1 MDIAIVN
8 TSHIPDET
16 IEKIIQAIEKVMPE
30 FSKDWNVFGT
40 LKLNG
45 DSQIKCFI
53 STLEVQNSRER
64 AFHSLLNGI
73 PYARVIV
80 DKRDS
85 LNLVSKMISHEI
97 FELLANP
104 MQDRFLKEYELEVCD
119 PVDKNS
125 FDVDGIQISDWILPA
140 WFSYGEL
147 PYNHMNTLTRAR
159 RVALGGYI
167 NKRRDFH

>member
-8 TSHIPDET
+8 TSHISDEM

-45 DSQIKCFI
+45 DSQIKLFI
-53 STLEVQNSRER
+53 STLEVQNLRER

-80 DKRDS
+80 DKKDT
-85 LNLVSKMISHEI
+85 LNLVSRMISHEI
-97 FELLANP
+97 FE
-104 MQDRFLKEYELEVCD
+104 
-119 PVDKNS
+119 
-125 FDVDGIQISDWILPA
+125 
-140 WFSYGEL
+140 
-147 PYNHMNTLTRAR
+147 
-159 RVALGGYI
+159 
-167 NKRRDFH
+167 

>member
-45 DSQIKCFI
+45 DSQIKFFI
-53 STLEVQNSRER
+53 STLEVQKPKER
-64 AFHSLLNGI
+64 AFHSLKDGI

-80 DKRDS
+80 DKNDS
-85 LNLVSKMISHEI
+85 LNLVSLMISHEI
-97 FELLANP
+97 FELLVNP
-104 MQDRFLKEYELEVCD
+104 MQNKYDRDYELEVCD
-119 PVDKNS
+119 PVSENS
-125 FDVDGIQISDWILPA
+125 FDVDGIQISDWVLPA
-140 WFSYGEL
+140 WFTYGEL

-159 RVALGGYI
+159 KVALGGYI
-167 NKRRDFH
+167 NKRTVFH